1 MFKELNN
8 ELKKSLIDINDY
20 VNFYNN
26 DENVYVVLCDIIFD
40 IDLLNNM
47 NFNKLINDNA
57 LKFEKKFIN
66 KYSKI
71 YKLIKLNE

>member
-1 MFKELNN
+1 MFKDLNN
-8 ELKKSLIDINDY
+8 ELKKNLVDVNDY

-40 IDLLNNM
+40 IDLLNNR
-47 NFNKLINDNA
+47 NFNKLINVNA

-71 YKLIKLNE
+71 YN